1 MNIKKSL
8 KDVIVLVAIC
18 VVFGTILA
26 VVNSIT
32 APIIAERLEGAANQ
46 AYEAVMPGAAGFE
59 DVDLT
64 AYELPA
70 TVKEAKRETSGK
82 GFAIKLEI
90 KGYDNGMIVIVGV
103 SSEGIVTGATCI
115 ESKETNGVE
124 KSYGDNFLNKDLDG
138 AKAVDTVAGS
148 TLTSTAYRTVVVDA
162 INAST
167 ILGGGSADLRTE
179 EEILRDNLMAA
190 LPDGGESFTK
200 MFMVEVVEG
209 VDKIYVAD
217 NGAGYVCVIGEEF
230 IGVTAD
236 GTALGESE
244 NKAVAEAAIA
254 IVSATGDL
262 TAIDITT
269 LEGISKLVTSVEKT
283 NSGNYVIKLKAE
295 GYGIKGDHYIASGE
309 YIEMIVSISKDGK
322 IIDSQT
328 LSQEETPGYGDL
340 KLKDGAYNMEFIG
353 KTEAEAGE
361 VDVKNGSTFTSDGYK
376 KAILNA
382 FKVYTIIEGG
392 AANE

>member
-90 KGYDNGMIVIVGV
+90 KGYDNGMIIIVGV
-103 SSEGIVTGATCI
+103 SSEGVVTGATCI

-124 KSYGDNFLNKDLDG
+124 KSYGDKFLNKDLDG

-283 NSGNYVIKLKAE
+283 NSGNYVVKLNAE
-295 GYGIKGDHYIASGE
+295 GYGIKGDHYIASGK

-361 VDVKNGSTFTSDGYK
+361 VDVKNGATFTSDGYK